1 MASRAPRVSRRA
13 FGAGILTAG
22 LGGKAALAQETPR
35 RGGTLVATW
44 GGGEPQACYVPS
56 GGGPSPTF
64 SSSKLLERLASRR
77 LDGEFQGELAES
89 WKPAAPLKC

>member
-1 MASRAPRVSRRA
+1 MASAVTGVSRRS
-13 FGAGILTAG
+13 FGAGLLAAT
-22 LGGKAALAQETPR
+22 LVGKAALAQEAPS

-64 SSSKLLERLASRR
+64 ASSKLLERLASRR
-77 LDGEFQGELAES
+77 MDGEFQGLQPTS
-89 WKPAAPLKC
+89 SPTP